1 MIEQIMNQSRIRLG
15 APKNPQH
22 KYVSEMSLLLSTL
35 KQQGLLLRQF
45 LRLNLTLA
53 LVSGLAM
60 LEHAQCTQQGEIR
73 MTTFIF
79 KAHYVILAA
88 RIILSNNL
96 GLPQANSMSVHRHVR
111 TAHHLPAYTGVEEA
125 EQVGLPSQDP
135 STTQF
140 AQKCE
145 FARRQS
151 LWKKAHPPP
160 D

>member
-53 LVSGLAM
+53 LVSGLTM
-60 LEHAQCTQQGEIR
+60 LEHALCTRQGEIR

-79 KAHYVILAA
+79 KAHYVILA
-88 RIILSNNL
+88 
-96 GLPQANSMSVHRHVR
+96 
-111 TAHHLPAYTGVEEA
+111 
-125 EQVGLPSQDP
+125 EQD
-135 STTQF
+135 STEQ
-140 AQKCE
+140 Q
-145 FARRQS
+145 
-151 LWKKAHPPP
+151 P
-160 D
+160 